1 MMGPEATGAE
11 RARPRG
17 AERASTSHAK
27 AEPVGTASED
37 RRQPLPEDRRTTV
50 PFRGLLIS
58 VLALV
63 VGGTVSLSWPASV
76 NEYSGFVWILAL
88 VPLFLLSYYKGWVGS
103 ALAAVAAMA
112 AFSLVEVVVVDL
124 IGQPVDWWL
133 FGTVVVLL
141 TAVSIG
147 TGWLSE
153 LLHRERETA
162 ARLAYEDPLTLLP
175 SRRALDFFLDKQLAA
190 ARRGQELSVVFFD
203 LDDFKA
209 YNDRRGHGAGDR
221 FLYRVGEVLSG
232 NTREENLTGRYGG
245 EEFLAVLAGEDIEG
259 ARAFAE
265 RVRREVG
272 QLAPDE
278 PDAPTISAGVAG
290 WRRGMVDDSEL
301 LTRADQALYRAKA
314 RGGDRVEVWSA
325 PES

>member
-1 MMGPEATGAE
+1 MVRNAAGAGT
-11 RARPRG
+11 APPRG
-17 AERASTSHAK
+17 AERASTSHAR
-27 AEPVGTASED
+27 AEPIGIPPEE
-37 RRQPLPEDRRTTV
+37 RRQPLPDQHRTTI
-50 PFRGLLIS
+50 PLRGLLIS

-63 VGGTVSLSWPASV
+63 VGATVSLSWPASV

-88 VPLFLLSYYKGWVGS
+88 VPLFLLAYYRGWVGS

-141 TAVSIG
+141 AAVSIG

-153 LLHRERETA
+153 LLHREREAA

-209 YNDRRGHGAGDR
+209 YNDRHGHGAGDR

-232 NTREENLTGRYGG
+232 HTREENLTGRYGG
-245 EEFLAVLAGEDIEG
+245 EEFLAVLAGEDAEG

-265 RVRREVG
+265 RVRRQVG
-272 QLAPDE
+272 QLAPEDR
-278 PDAPTISAGVAG
+278 DAPTISAGVAG
-290 WRRGMVDDSEL
+290 WERGMVDDSEL

-314 RGGDRVEVWSA
+314 RGGDRVEVWSS